1 MLADANREIR
11 LAFETASAQ
20 RLAQRRFA
28 APMAYLDELISGLEE
43 LQLKGTTEL
52 PGKFKARLSRAT
64 ELLPPGVAGPSS
76 WPRRTARVIDQCF
89 DLQERVLL
97 AQRRLHHD
105 DAD

>member
-1 MLADANREIR
+1 MLAEAHREIR
-11 LAFETASAQ
+11 LALDTAKAQ
-20 RLAQRRFA
+20 RQAKERFV
-28 APMAYLDELISGLEE
+28 APIAYLDELIRRLEE

-52 PGKFKARLSRAT
+52 PRAFKPGLYRAS
-64 ELLPPGVAGPSS
+64 ELLPLGVTRPSS

>member
-1 MLADANREIR
+1 MLAEANREIR
-11 LAFETASAQ
+11 LALDTANAQ
-20 RLAQRRFA
+20 RQAEQRLV
-28 APMAYLDELISGLEE
+28 APMAYLDELIRRLEE

-52 PGKFKARLSRAT
+52 PTAFKPGLYRAN
-64 ELLPPGVAGPSS
+64 ELLPPGVTGPSS

>member
-1 MLADANREIR
+1 MLAEANREIR
-11 LAFETASAQ
+11 LAFDTAQAR
-20 RLAQRRFA
+20 RLAQQRYV
-28 APMAYLDELISGLEE
+28 APMAYLDELISRLEE

-52 PGKFKARLSRAT
+52 PRSYKSRLDRAS
-64 ELLPPGVAGPSS
+64 ESLPAGVSGPSS
-76 WPRRTARVIDQCF
+76 WPRRTARVIDKCF

>member
-1 MLADANREIR
+1 MLAEANREIR
-11 LAFETASAQ
+11 LALDTANAQ
-20 RLAQRRFA
+20 RQAQQQYA
-28 APMAYLDELISGLEE
+28 APMAYLDELIGRLEE

-52 PGKFKARLSRAT
+52 PMTFKPRLYRAS
-64 ELLPPGVAGPSS
+64 ELLPPGVAGPPS
-76 WPRRTARVIDQCF
+76 WPRRTARVMDQCF